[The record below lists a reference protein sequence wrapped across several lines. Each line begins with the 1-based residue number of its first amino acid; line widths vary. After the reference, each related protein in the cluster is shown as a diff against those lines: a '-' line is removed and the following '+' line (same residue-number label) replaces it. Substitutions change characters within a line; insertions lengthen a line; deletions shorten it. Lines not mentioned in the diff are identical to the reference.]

1 MPYFTCISLY
11 NILYNISLTKTMCRR
26 KKLEFPRFNLL
37 MRIYQFEIL
46 FLRNLQKHIK
56 IPRCYITLIHE
67 EQNECLMRLDFS

>member
-1 MPYFTCISLY
+1 
-11 NILYNISLTKTMCRR
+11 MCRR